1 MIKSIRSLG
10 FSKVANG
17 YVDRL
22 DQMEKLKEIANR
34 QNYPHKI
41 AELKK
46 KVQEQ
51 YDFWNLKNPSQKLE
65 DITKDVI
72 FIKSQ
77 RESDLNRQR
86 IDELM
91 DKYGLK

>member
-1 MIKSIRSLG
+1 MTKSIKSLG
-10 FSKVANG
+10 ISKIANG
-17 YVDRL
+17 YVNRL

-41 AELKK
+41 KQLSAKI
-46 KVQEQ
+46 QEE
-51 YDFWNLKNPSQKLE
+51 YNFWSLKNPSQKLE

-86 IDELM
+86 IDELIE
-91 DKYGLK
+91 KYGLK

>member
-22 DQMEKLKEIANR
+22 DQMEKLKEIANKK
-34 QNYPHKI
+34 NYPHKVKHLSAKI
-41 AELKK
+41 
-46 KVQEQ
+46 QEE
-51 YDFWNLKNPSQKLE
+51 YNFWNLKKPSQKLE

-86 IDELM
+86 IDELI

>member
-34 QNYPHKI
+34 QNYPHKVT
-41 AELKK
+41 ELKK

-51 YDFWNLKNPSQKLE
+51 YDF
-65 DITKDVI
+65 
-72 FIKSQ
+72 
-77 RESDLNRQR
+77 
-86 IDELM
+86 
-91 DKYGLK
+91 

>member
-1 MIKSIRSLG
+1 MTKSIKSLG
-10 FSKVANG
+10 ISKIANG
-17 YVDRL
+17 YVNRL

-41 AELKK
+41 KQLSAKI
-46 KVQEQ
+46 QEE
-51 YDFWNLKNPSQKLE
+51 YNFWSLKNPSQKLE

-91 DKYGLK
+91 DKYGLE

>member
-22 DQMEKLKEIANR
+22 DQMEKLKEVAN
-34 QNYPHKI
+34 QKNYPHKVKQLSAKI
-41 AELKK
+41 QNE
-46 KVQEQ
+46 
-51 YDFWNLKNPSQKLE
+51 YDFWNLKKSSQKLE

>member
-1 MIKSIRSLG
+1 MAKSIKSLG
-10 FSKVANG
+10 ISKIANG
-17 YVDRL
+17 YVNRL

-41 AELKK
+41 TELKK

-51 YDFWNLKNPSQKLE
+51 YDFWNLKSSSQRL
-65 DITKDVI
+65 DDLTRDLI

-77 RESDLNRQR
+77 RDSDFNKER

-91 DKYGLK
+91 SKYF